1 LLAPLPSLARIHFAA
16 RLCLSPYTVQDH
28 LTAIF
33 DKAGVRSR
41 RQLVASLFFE
51 HYAPRLGTPVAQ
63 RGWLTRRRRHVR
75 STHHLRSHRSSAP
88 AGDKLCEKIIRPTV
102 MARASACCC
111 LPLTDLPTSR
121 SIGIR

>member
-1 LLAPLPSLARIHFAA
+1 VPGNDTPGRSVARAPTKLARIHFAA

-51 HYAPRLGTPVAQ
+51 HYAPRLGTPVDQ
-63 RGWLTRRRRHVR
+63 RGWF
-75 STHHLRSHRSSAP
+75 A
-88 AGDKLCEKIIRPTV
+88 AG
-102 MARASACCC
+102 
-111 LPLTDLPTSR
+111 
-121 SIGIR
+121 